1 MAQVGDDLHLDDL
14 KWARA
19 MASGDRDALARY
31 EQELVP
37 MIAAQLRRR
46 RFTDDQIADLQQTLR
61 ARLLVGDGDGPA
73 IGSYEGRG
81 KLRTWVLVAA
91 LREAVR
97 QREKAIREPALPDD
111 DLLELAHRADVASAD
126 EAQKK
131 MYRDMFRAAFRV
143 SLAALEP
150 RERNL
155 LRLNVIDELSIDE
168 IAGLHGV
175 HRATAARWLEQARE
189 QVALGVRKELARQLG
204 SDPFELAELLQ
215 WVKSKIEVSLSG
227 LEHD

>member
-1 MAQVGDDLHLDDL
+1 
-14 KWARA
+14 

-31 EQELVP
+31 ERELVP
-37 MIAAQLRRR
+37 MIEAQLRRR
-46 RFTDDQIADLQQTLR
+46 RYTDDQIADLQQTLR

-97 QREKAIREPALPDD
+97 QRAKAVREPALAED
-111 DLLELAHRADVASAD
+111 DLLELAHRADAASAAD
-126 EAQKK
+126 AQKK
-131 MYRDMFRAAFRV
+131 MYRDMFRAAFRT

-155 LRLNVIDELSIDE
+155 LRLHVIDELSIDE

-175 HRATAARWLEQARE
+175 HRATAARWLEDARE

-227 LEHD
+227 LERD